1 MKKLLIIQTD
11 TAYFLLETL
20 NVISR
25 YADTFSALD
34 VQILVEPEAY
44 QRIKNKKIEALGRL
58 VFNAEDVLKSK
69 YDMSI
74 NLSMNEASW
83 ELHGKI
89 NSVNKSGP
97 AIIAGEIRVPD
108 MWSSLLLTLKSNSP
122 FITFHLQDLYKNILG
137 IKKVLVQESQQPI
150 IKTIVF
156 GLTSHK
162 LFKPS
167 EQEAFL
173 NGMTRRF
180 RNLIIKDM
188 AEVTSLESEH
198 ILYIGPACLDAL
210 MLDPARSILISANF
224 QGFNLISHKEDTHLI
239 TTHDLEIKASEL
251 LDLVE
256 KIYHHQPL
264 PASPY
269 QTYRVDKSHVAT
281 AYLEALNGGDNHYP
295 IYQAYVV
302 LWNFLINLNEVNL
315 PLQKLSKSQFDLV
328 EGQLTV
334 INKLIRLHDYSLV
347 SLDTVLRESK
357 SNKAD
362 AGVIEGHLKNLRE
375 IDTTFESISQSHSLL
390 RPLLDFYRV
399 RRGQNDGTSLLDQ
412 VQNSILIYHEEHQA
426 LKAMNEL
433 LIGLKSKQ

>member
-20 NVISR
+20 SVICR
-25 YADTFSALD
+25 YADAFNAFE
-34 VQILVEPEAY
+34 VRVLVDQEAY
-44 QRIKNKKIEALGRL
+44 NRIKNKKFGAISGIIFDSQDAL
-58 VFNAEDVLKSK
+58 KTK

-83 ELHGKI
+83 DLHGKI

-97 AIIAGEIRVPD
+97 AIVNGEIRVPD

-137 IKKVLVQESQQPI
+137 IKKVLVQEQPHPT

-162 LFKPS
+162 LFTPS
-167 EQEAFL
+167 EQEVFL

-180 RNLIIKDM
+180 RNLVIKDI
-188 AEVTSLESEH
+188 AEVTSQESEH

-210 MLDPARSILISANF
+210 ILNPAKSILISANF
-224 QGFNLISHKEDTHLI
+224 QGFNLIPNREDTYLI
-239 TTHDLEIKASEL
+239 TTHDLEIKAGEL

-256 KIYHHQPL
+256 KIYHQQPL

-269 QTYRVDKSHVAT
+269 QTYRVDKSQLAT

-295 IYQAYVV
+295 FYQAYVV
-302 LWNFLINLNEVNL
+302 LWNFLISLNEVNL
-315 PLQKLSKSQFDLV
+315 PLRKLSKAQFDLV
-328 EGQLTV
+328 ELQLAV

-362 AGVIEGHLKNLRE
+362 AGVIDGHLKNLRE

-412 VQNSILIYHEEHQA
+412 VQNSILVYHEEHQA

-433 LIGLKSKQ
+433 LVGLKSKQ